1 MVNCAHPTHFSAAL
15 DEAAPWTGRIRG
27 IRANASRLSH
37 AELDAATELD
47 RGDIGELASLYG
59 QLGRR
64 LDLKVVGGCCGTDH
78 EHVAA
83 IACGLVTSTAGAART

>member
-1 MVNCAHPTHFSAAL
+1 
-15 DEAAPWTGRIRG
+15 
-27 IRANASRLSH
+27 
-37 AELDAATELD
+37 
-47 RGDIGELASLYG
+47 
-59 QLGRR
+59 